1 MQNESITS
9 VVNSIYKNEKALQ
22 NQAARTENGFTFR
35 SFYECPV
42 CYSVPGIYLFIFLS
56 IPDVNECAIDNGGC
70 GNQICRNRIGSFEC
84 LGKSLLFFEK
94 LLLLRKEKYF
104 FITMCDCRFESI
116 FY

>member
-1 MQNESITS
+1 M
-9 VVNSIYKNEKALQ
+9 KALLPSSIQ
-22 NQAARTENGFTFR
+22 STRMKRPSKIKQQGTENGFTFR

-56 IPDVNECAIDNGGC
+56 IPDVNECATDNGGC